1 MRPSIAV
8 RGELPRNDGRPGLA
22 DCELIVQAWDPS
34 GGRPRLRV
42 WLEPENN
49 WVLVDAYTL
58 LEAVKAAL
66 AIAVIPPESWK

>member
-22 DCELIVQAWDPS
+22 DCELVIQAWDAS

-49 WVLVDAYTL
+49 WVLVDAERL
-58 LEAVKAAL
+58 EEAVRATR
-66 AIAVIPPESWK
+66 AIATIPPESWK